1 MGSLKE
7 REKGILKISQRGD
20 LNLKHLR
27 EDHTD
32 DHYNSPVHVVLVSL
46 LVNRLSGLFLTF
58 FGLPKN
64 KLFSLREFLVRL

>member
-20 LNLKHLR
+20 LNLRHLQ

-32 DHYNSPVHVVLVSL
+32 DHPLISSL
-46 LVNRLSGLFLTF
+46 LKAD
-58 FGLPKN
+58 LPY
-64 KLFSLREFLVRL
+64 LPFTISLDKEFQC

>member
-32 DHYNSPVHVVLVSL
+32 DYYNIIC
-46 LVNRLSGLFLTF
+46 
-58 FGLPKN
+58 
-64 KLFSLREFLVRL
+64 